1 MGKTGNF
8 IKAAIFSFALLTG
21 GGLYAQVVSNL
32 EIEYLETLQ
41 AMSLEENILSPSVA
55 DKMHDR
61 VKGMM
66 HAEAVKLARQGYKV
80 ETMRKGEVVV
90 ATIQTDN
97 LFLPNDTLLIQSEA
111 DRLLTPFLKFITN
124 KGKFK
129 ILLAVHSDN
138 TGSKDYLIDLTTR
151 RIESL
156 YAWFDAMNSE
166 GAKYVFGYPMGDAQP
181 IKKQDTRQNR
191 AANRRLEIYIV
202 PEAKTLEAMKK

>member
-1 MGKTGNF
+1 MNKAVNI
-8 IKAAIFSFALLTG
+8 IKVVAFSFALFAAG
-21 GGLYAQVVSNL
+21 NVHAQVAMQ
-32 EIEYLETLQ
+32 ETAYLEFLQ
-41 AMSLEENILSPSVA
+41 AMSLEENVLSPSVP
-55 DKMHDR
+55 DKMHER

-90 ATIQTDN
+90 ATIQTDD
-97 LFLPNDTLLIQSEA
+97 LFLPNDTLMIQSEA

-129 ILLAVHSDN
+129 LLLAVHSDN

-156 YAWFDAMNSE
+156 YSWFDAMNGE
-166 GAKYVFGYPMGDAQP
+166 GAKYVFGYPMGDTQP
-181 IKKQDTRQNR
+181 IKKQDTRENR

-202 PEAKTLEAMKK
+202 PEVKTLDAMKK